1 MKRNL
6 GLFERVFRALLGATA
21 LVLALGS
28 KSLGL
33 SEAIVVVLGVFL
45 LLNALTGRCYLWKL
59 LGLNTAKDGSCSLD
73 DNYGS

>member
-6 GLFERVFRALLGATA
+6 GLFERLFRALLGAIA

-28 KSLGL
+28 PSLGV
-33 SEAIVVVLGVFL
+33 SEGIVVVLGVFL

-59 LGLNTAKDGSCSLD
+59 LGLNSAKDSSCGLD